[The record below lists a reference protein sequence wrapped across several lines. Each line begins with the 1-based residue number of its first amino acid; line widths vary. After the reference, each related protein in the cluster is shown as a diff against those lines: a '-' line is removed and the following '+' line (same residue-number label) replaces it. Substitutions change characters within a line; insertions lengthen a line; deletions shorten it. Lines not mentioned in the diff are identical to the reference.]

1 MAHTQQDTD
10 MWVWSTQTAFKQ
22 KPSASAPLSTCLFI
36 PQQNNQ
42 EFLHAPVLASK

>member
-22 KPSASAPLSTCLFI
+22 KLKALAPLSTMLFI
-36 PQQNNQ
+36 PDPKK
-42 EFLHAPVLASK
+42 PVLNTPWTKNN